1 MRLIFYALLL
11 ANLAYFAWARWV
23 DTPRPPPVNDVV
35 ARLPALKLVEG
46 APGTGQPQPPPTTRM
61 ALNEATA
68 TCVSIGPFPDVT
80 GSTRAATLLRG
91 KGFDPRQRT
100 EEAQLPDGYWVYVGG
115 LKNQA
120 EADRA
125 VATLKRSGIKDVVPV
140 PETRE
145 AGRRLSLGLYK
156 ERARADRQAETAQ
169 KAGLKAEVAERTVP
183 GTVYWVDM
191 APLPGSTTV
200 PLEELY
206 AGGMSNKVAAQPC
219 PAGATPPPA
228 PAPTPAPASPTPEA
242 GTATT
247 DIELPSHATVTAS
260 NPPRGNPPVGAPTL
274 PP

>member
-1 MRLIFYALLL
+1 VRFIFYALLL
-11 ANLAYFAWARWV
+11 TNLAYFAWARWV

-46 APGTGQPQPPPTTRM
+46 APATSQQQPPPTTRM

-68 TCVSIGPFPDVT
+68 TCVSIGPFADAN

-91 KGFDPRQRT
+91 KGFDPRQRS
-100 EEAQLPDGYWVYVGG
+100 EEAQLSDGYWVYVGG

-120 EADRA
+120 EAERA
-125 VATLKRSGIKDVVPV
+125 LATLKRSGIKDVVPV
-140 PETRE
+140 PETHE

-156 ERARADRQAETAQ
+156 ERARAERQAETAQ
-169 KAGLKAEVAERTVP
+169 RAGLKAEVTERKVP

-191 APLPGSTTV
+191 APLPGSATV

-206 AGGMSNKVAAQPC
+206 AEGVSNKVAAQPC

-228 PAPTPAPASPTPEA
+228 PAPAPAPATPAA

-247 DIELPSHATVTAS
+247 NIELPSHGAVTAS
-260 NPPRGNPPVGAPTL
+260 NPPPGTRPVGAPTL